1 MVVCVGINPLDFL
14 PAHNS
19 LLGKNPIFLVYVL
32 HLFPGIKSNLDSWID
47 WIRKSQVNFAW

>member
-47 WIRKSQVNFAW
+47 WIRKSQLNFA